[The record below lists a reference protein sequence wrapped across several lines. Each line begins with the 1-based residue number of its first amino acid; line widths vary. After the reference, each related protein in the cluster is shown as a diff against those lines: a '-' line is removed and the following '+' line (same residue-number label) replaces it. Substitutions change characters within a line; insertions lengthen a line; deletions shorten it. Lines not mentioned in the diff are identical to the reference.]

1 VLTHAAAPSFA
12 PASVVTPNSQ
22 QRSLKLA
29 LAAARIAAENRG
41 QDVAVLDL
49 AKVTPICDYFVIATG
64 ASRRQLHAIC
74 DEIEHTLKREQ
85 GEVRISREGFEES
98 RWIILDYGN
107 VVVHLMDEETREFY
121 DLEGL
126 WGDAVRVNVDTGG
139 SPVSA

>member
-12 PASVVTPNSQ
+12 PASVVLPSNQ

-41 QDVAVLDL
+41 QNVAVLDL

-64 ASRRQLHAIC
+64 SSRRQLHAIC
-74 DEIEHTLKREQ
+74 DEIDHTLKREL
-85 GEVRISREGFEES
+85 GEVRIGREGFEDS
-98 RWIILDYGN
+98 RWILLDYGD
-107 VVVHLMDEETREFY
+107 VVVHLMDEETRAFY

-126 WGDAVRVNVDTGG
+126 WGDAVRVEIPNAG
-139 SPVSA
+139 